1 MQNKFDKR
9 KKLKLPKK
17 QQIRDKV
24 LALVERLNKMD
35 AREKFYKGSTQNKSF
50 FNKKQLFTIRKR
62 KKISHVHYYCLSKED
77 SNRLMDS

>member
-1 MQNKFDKR
+1 M
-9 KKLKLPKK
+9 PKK
-17 QQIRDKV
+17 HEIRDKV

-35 AREKFYKGSTQNKSF
+35 AWEKFYKGSTQNKYF

-62 KKISHVHYYCLSKED
+62 NKISHVHCYWLSKED

>member
-1 MQNKFDKR
+1 M
-9 KKLKLPKK
+9 PKK
-17 QQIRDKV
+17 HEIRDKV

-35 AREKFYKGSTQNKSF
+35 TWEKFYKGSTQNKSF

-62 KKISHVHYYCLSKED
+62 KRISHVHCYWLSKED

>member
-1 MQNKFDKR
+1 M
-9 KKLKLPKK
+9 PKK
-17 QQIRDKV
+17 HEIRDKV

-35 AREKFYKGSTQNKSF
+35 AWEKFCKGSTQNKYF

-62 KKISHVHYYCLSKED
+62 KKISHVHCYWLSKED